1 MKNLI
6 LLRQN
11 RGLTQQELA
20 DKLGITRASLSH
32 YEKGRREMNYNL
44 LIQTADFF
52 NVSIDY
58 LLEREDMLFVDARL
72 PVYQIVEIFNS
83 LEPHRQEKLLAYA
96 NGLKDS
102 I

>member
-6 LLRQN
+6 LLRQKQ
-11 RGLTQQELA
+11 GLTQQELA

-32 YEKGRREMNYNL
+32 YEKGRREMNYDL
-44 LIQTADFF
+44 LIHTADFF
-52 NVSIDY
+52 NVTVDC

-72 PVYQIVEIFNS
+72 PICQIVEIYNS
-83 LEPHRQEKLLAYA
+83 LDQHRQEKLLAYA

>member
-72 PVYQIVEIFNS
+72 PIYQIVEIFNS

>member
-6 LLRQN
+6 LLRQS

-32 YEKGRREMNYNL
+32 YEKGRREMNYKL
-44 LIQTADFF
+44 LIQTADYF
-52 NVSIDY
+52 NVSVDY

-72 PVYQIVEIFNS
+72 PIYQIVEIYNS
-83 LEPHRQEKLLAYA
+83 LEPHCQEKLLAYA

-102 I
+102 V

>member
-6 LLRQN
+6 LLRQS

-44 LIQTADFF
+44 LIQTADYF
-52 NVSIDY
+52 NVSVDY

-72 PVYQIVEIFNS
+72 PIYQIVEIYNS

-102 I
+102 V